1 MSYYQQPGDESIQ
14 VIAINNMPYQ
24 LNLHNIPLK
33 VATSI
38 KVQFE
43 FKLSSTSFH
52 NPLDSL
58 DSPQAKASSPTR
70 TWVFHL

>member
-1 MSYYQQPGDESIQ
+1 MSYFQQAGDESIQ
-14 VIAINNMPYQ
+14 AIAINIMLYQ

-38 KVQFE
+38 KIQFE

-58 DSPQAKASSPTR
+58 DSPQAKANSPTR
-70 TWVFHL
+70 TWVFRL